1 MFIETAKL
9 SEMFF
14 DQLKRHAVPIDEA
27 AVRQIANNSMAL
39 DVYCWLAYRLH
50 SLPGPTPVS
59 WAALYAQ
66 FGQGYARR
74 DHFRGKFKETLELAM
89 SVYPGADVTE
99 AERGLLLKP
108 SRPPVA
114 GKGGRLSLVAGRA
127 LPPPKA

>member
-1 MFIETAKL
+1 
-9 SEMFF
+9 MFF
-14 DQLKRHAVPIDEA
+14 DQLKKHAVPIDEA

-50 SLPGPTPVS
+50 ALPGPTPVS

-89 SVYPGADVTE
+89 SVYPAADVTPT
-99 AERGLLLKP
+99 ERGLLLKP

-114 GKGGRLSLVAGRA
+114 GKGARLSLVGGLA
-127 LPPPKA
+127 LPPPKR

>member
-1 MFIETAKL
+1 M
-9 SEMFF
+9 
-14 DQLKRHAVPIDEA
+14 PIDEA

-50 SLPGPTPVS
+50 ALPGPTPVS

-89 SVYPGADVTE
+89 SVYPAADVTV

-108 SRPPVA
+108 SRRPVA
-114 GKGGRLSLVAGRA
+114 GKSARLSLVAGHT
-127 LPPPKA
+127 LPPPKP